1 MDECP
6 GCTCWQGLAPC
17 SHCMHSFECARCGEV
32 ASECNLPTCAKGGD
46 CVDEYFTW
54 KPELVRYQGV
64 WTWSIGNI
72 MFKGRKMRKHCVM
85 NPRALRIGRWEIV
98 AGVRYS

>member
-1 MDECP
+1 M
-6 GCTCWQGLAPC
+6 
-17 SHCMHSFECARCGEV
+17 
-32 ASECNLPTCAKGGD
+32 
-46 CVDEYFTW
+46 DEYFTW